1 MRQSANSGSESS
13 AALPLFGL
21 LALGSGS
28 VLYLLFRPRSLLM
41 FEWFNHAGLMPLVD
55 NMRGALRRV
64 VAEPDGFIVHSVPFA
79 LWVLAYM
86 LLIETIWGGS
96 RSSPKTF
103 WKLSLPS
110 IAILS
115 ELAQALRLLPGTFDP
130 LDLAALGGAVL
141 LGWFLPRKLAACKA
155 VALPNSGKLK
165 KSMSA
170 CLAVAVGLLVL
181 GSEQRS
187 SRTQQTQGEG
197 SGGQNQGSS
206 ASQGQG
212 AQGAAQQQGQGSQD
226 SQGNAAQAQSSTAS
240 PNGTQQAQKS
250 EGAQGQASQ
259 GQASASS
266 AGQPP
271 SGGQDVPQTSQ
282 EQGQQTG
289 SASQGQADAMSQ
301 GSEETQADSVAPNSA
316 DASGQSAGAQGQAQE
331 DSPAQQMQADQ
342 DQGAQNSGLQ
352 SSARASAQQS
362 NQMQPSPAHIPGS
375 GAPPAQGQTGVPG
388 NSAGPGGSSP
398 FATNGTRGVPRID
411 PVLGG
416 YVVTPNN
423 DTAPPAADPQQG
435 LQRQPQNFPE
445 FR

>member
-155 VALPNSGKLK
+155 AALPNSGKLK

-212 AQGAAQQQGQGSQD
+212 TQGVAQQQGQGSQ
-226 SQGNAAQAQSSTAS
+226 
-240 PNGTQQAQKS
+240 
-250 EGAQGQASQ
+250 GAQGQADQGQSSSPSSGQSSSQ
-259 GQASASS
+259 GQSSPQSSTQQQGQGAGSAAQGQTDGTSSDNATAQADSS
-266 AGQPP
+266 AANSSGAA
-271 SGGQDVPQTSQ
+271 SGGGNP
-282 EQGQQTG
+282 
-289 SASQGQADAMSQ
+289 QGQAREDSPSQ
-301 GSEETQADSVAPNSA
+301 QTQATQGQGAQNPGLQGAASAPPQQSPQLRPVP
-316 DASGQSAGAQGQAQE
+316 GQSAG
-331 DSPAQQMQADQ
+331 P
-342 DQGAQNSGLQ
+342 N
-352 SSARASAQQS
+352 ASAEQG
-362 NQMQPSPAHIPGS
+362 PS
-375 GAPPAQGQTGVPG
+375 GVPG
-388 NSAGPGGSSP
+388 NSTGPGGSSP

-411 PVLGG
+411 PVSGG

-423 DTAPPAADPQQG
+423 DTAPHAAEPQQG
-435 LQRQPQNFPE
+435 PQRQPQNFPE